1 MEATHK
7 PRTVS
12 ILADHNIEG
21 WTILLWQT
29 ITSEGWSD
37 LCPMKLIMFS
47 DVGLSDNA
55 NDRVVWRFAQ
65 AQKMIL
71 LTANRNM
78 EGDDSLEQTIRNEN
92 TLTSLP
98 VLTIANL
105 DSLKNKTYREACAE
119 RLLEIVFDLE
129 NYLDTARIFIP

>member
-1 MEATHK
+1 MEATDK
-7 PRTVS
+7 PRIVR

-21 WTILLWQT
+21 WAILLWRI
-29 ITSEGWSD
+29 ITNEDWSD

-47 DVGLSDNA
+47 DIGLSDNA

-65 AQKMIL
+65 AEKMIL

-78 EGDDSLEQTIRNEN
+78 EGDDSLEQIIRTEN

-98 VLTIANL
+98 VVTIANT
-105 DSLKNKTYREACAE
+105 DNLKDRVYREACAE
-119 RLLEIVFDLE
+119 RLLEIAFDFD
-129 NYLDTARIFIP
+129 NYLGTARIFIP

>member
-1 MEATHK
+1 METTDK
-7 PRTVS
+7 PRTIR

-21 WTILLWQT
+21 WAIFLWRM
-29 ITSEGWSD
+29 ITTEGWSD
-37 LCPMKLIMFS
+37 LCPMKLVMFS
-47 DVGLSDNA
+47 DVGLSDNT

-78 EGDDSLEQTIRNEN
+78 EGDDSLEQTIRDEN

-98 VLTIANL
+98 VLTISNL
-105 DSLKNKTYREACAE
+105 DNLKNKTYREACAE
-119 RLLEIVFDLE
+119 RLLEIVFDLG
-129 NYLDTARIFIP
+129 NYLGTARIFIP

>member
-1 MEATHK
+1 
-7 PRTVS
+7 
-12 ILADHNIEG
+12 
-21 WTILLWQT
+21 
-29 ITSEGWSD
+29 
-37 LCPMKLIMFS
+37 MKLVMFS
-47 DVGLSDNA
+47 DVGLSDNS

-92 TLTSLP
+92 TLISLP

-105 DSLKNKTYREACAE
+105 DNLKNKTYQEACAE

-129 NYLDTARIFIP
+129 NYLGTARIFIP